1 MSFGNK
7 YNTETARLLRKNQTI
22 AEKLLW
28 EQLRNR
34 KLDGIKFKRQ
44 HPIGSYI
51 TDFYCPAYK
60 LVIELDG
67 PIHEL
72 KDNIECDKARSEAL
86 TEYSFRIMRFQN
98 DEVIH
103 YMNRVLKRIK
113 KEIKE
118 NQTLSPLLNL
128 GEGD

>member
-1 MSFGNK
+1 MSFGKK
-7 YNTETARLLRKNQTI
+7 YNTETARLLRRNQTL

-34 KLDGIKFKRQ
+34 KLDGVKFKRQ

-51 TDFYCPAYK
+51 SDFYCPAYK

-67 PIHEL
+67 PIHET
-72 KDNIECDKARSEAL
+72 EEYTERDKAKNKAL
-86 TEYSFRIMRFQN
+86 TEFNFTIIRFKN
-98 DEVIH
+98 EEIIH
-103 YMNRVLKRIK
+103 NMKNVLNRIK

-118 NQTLSPLLNL
+118 N
-128 GEGD
+128 